1 MEILQSELADLGAIL
16 ALYDAATEL
25 QRSKGTVQW
34 PKISTELV
42 ESEIREGRQWKL
54 MIEGELACVWVVA
67 YDDELIWGPTERSV
81 FLHRIANNPSQRG
94 KSLVG
99 IVVEWAKNHCNQND
113 LRFIRLDTVGYNP
126 GLIRLYTS
134 HGFSS
139 LEPVIIADPSD
150 LPAHYA
156 EDEAYLFEIDLG
168 SVGQE

>member
-1 MEILQSELADLGAIL
+1 
-16 ALYDAATEL
+16 
-25 QRSKGTVQW
+25 
-34 PKISTELV
+34 
-42 ESEIREGRQWKL
+42 
-54 MIEGELACVWVVA
+54 
-67 YDDELIWGPTERSV
+67 
-81 FLHRIANNPSQRG
+81 
-94 KSLVG
+94 LVG

-156 EDEAYLFEIDLG
+156 EDAAYLFEIDLD
-168 SVGQE
+168 